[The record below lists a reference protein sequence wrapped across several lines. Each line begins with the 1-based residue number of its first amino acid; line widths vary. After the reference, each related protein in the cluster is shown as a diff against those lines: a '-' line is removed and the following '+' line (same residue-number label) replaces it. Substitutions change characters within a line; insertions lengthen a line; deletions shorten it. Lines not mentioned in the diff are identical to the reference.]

1 MTCSVHYVRG
11 HNKRGFP
18 HRAPAAKPTAPAVAI
33 AIGSGRGRDRP
44 RKTPTEATN
53 VAPQEKMMVQVGEEE
68 DQRKLYQKHLMLL
81 LKEKSNGSGRGRG
94 RPKKTSSEDITEPPQ
109 AKKQRGRPKRII
121 SVGATAT
128 PLPTTSPVPTIFP
141 ASSSEPPYFYTSSS
155 IVGTTKRG
163 MSNGKGNT
171 APFKRQRVVG
181 MDVFQAEN
189 DFKVLNPGMPSS
201 KIYSIGQAKVAR
213 SADVTSGIGYTP
225 SSTSKLKWN
234 GKSAIL
240 TRKLQELKENR
251 RKKKVGSSSNHP
263 SQNTASSQ
271 SNML

>member
-1 MTCSVHYVRG
+1 MTCSVCYVRG

-18 HRAPAAKPTAPAVAI
+18 HRAPAAKPTAPVVAI

-44 RKTPTEATN
+44 KKTPTEATN
-53 VAPQEKMMVQVGEEE
+53 AAPQGKMMVQAGEEE
-68 DQRKLYQKHLMLL
+68 D
-81 LKEKSNGSGRGRG
+81 
-94 RPKKTSSEDITEPPQ
+94 
-109 AKKQRGRPKRII
+109 QRGRPKRII

-128 PLPTTSPVPTIFP
+128 PLPTASPVLTIFP

-155 IVGTTKRG
+155 IAGTTKRRMG
-163 MSNGKGNT
+163 SGRGNT
-171 APFKRQRVVG
+171 DPFKRQRVVG
-181 MDVFQAEN
+181 MDVLQAEN

-213 SADVTSGIGYTP
+213 LADVTSGIGYTP
-225 SSTSKLKWN
+225 SSISKLKWN
-234 GKSAIL
+234 GKSAIS

-263 SQNTASSQ
+263 SQNTASS
-271 SNML
+271 